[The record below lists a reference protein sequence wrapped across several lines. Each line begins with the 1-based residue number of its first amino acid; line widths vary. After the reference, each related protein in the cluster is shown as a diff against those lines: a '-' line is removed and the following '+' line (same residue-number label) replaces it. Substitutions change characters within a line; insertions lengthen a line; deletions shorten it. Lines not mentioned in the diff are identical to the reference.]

1 MLQRCTDVSWS
12 HKLLQTFCTWICT
25 KMTAKIKWST
35 HCEQA
40 FRDLKQSLISAPI
53 LTLPD
58 FSKQFVLDTDASDF
72 VIGGVL

>member
-1 MLQRCTDVSWS
+1 
-12 HKLLQTFCTWICT
+12 
-25 KMTAKIKWST
+25 MTAKIKWST

-72 VIGGVL
+72 GIGGVL